1 MAVDLS
7 QLSRGTRDRVLAAL
21 DAYNAAADMV
31 RDLNEAGLV
40 IVLGQTGDQGWEIVQ
55 LAIVDPERQ
64 AKRRTRRRPPE
75 PEPTEEDLDVGID
88 VGGAGES

>member
-21 DAYNAAADMV
+21 DAYNEAAGMV
-31 RDLNEAGLV
+31 RDLHEAGLV

-64 AKRRTRRRPPE
+64 TKRSKRRRPE

-88 VGGAGES
+88 VGGGEET